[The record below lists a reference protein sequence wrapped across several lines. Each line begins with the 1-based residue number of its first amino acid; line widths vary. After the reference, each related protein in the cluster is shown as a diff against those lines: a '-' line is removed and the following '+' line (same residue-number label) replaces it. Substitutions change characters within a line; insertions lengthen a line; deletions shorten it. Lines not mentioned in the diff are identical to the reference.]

1 MRSSKTVIIAHQA
14 MLCRQLA
21 LLIASGRTPA
31 EAIKAIAAE
40 PGVFPV
46 KDVVAA
52 MADELD
58 RGGAAEE
65 VLGRHL
71 SVLRGLP
78 SEIFRL
84 GSEPLA
90 RAFRDISVFAE
101 KKQELRRTFLAS
113 TMYPAVIVAVLT
125 IIVLLLSVIVIPMFA
140 TMFADMGSNLP
151 LPTRMVIT
159 AAEFLRGGGGM
170 VLVLAVTG
178 IVAGFLRNNR
188 RLFGML
194 DRIPVLGA
202 LSRSIATT
210 EYLKTVTLLVRSGL
224 PLRSALDA
232 AAGSVSNAFYSGRLK
247 DLSARNSDT
256 SGLLDALQ
264 RNRIV
269 PAIVGLTLRTGE
281 RSGAALPAFTDAAE
295 YLERETEL
303 AYGRFS
309 SLLPPLMMIT
319 IGVFV
324 GFVIIAMYMPIFQ
337 MGSLAS

>member
-1 MRSSKTVIIAHQA
+1 

-21 LLIASGRTPA
+21 ILIASGRTPA
-31 EAIKAIAAE
+31 EAIKALAGEAGESPIR
-40 PGVFPV
+40 
-46 KDVVAA
+46 DVVAA
-52 MADELD
+52 MAEELE
-58 RGGAAEE
+58 RGVAAAE
-65 VLGRHL
+65 VLSSHL

-78 SEIFRL
+78 SEVFQL
-84 GSEPLA
+84 GSRELA
-90 RAFRDISVFAE
+90 MAFRDVSVFAE

-140 TMFADMGSNLP
+140 AMFADMGSNLP

-159 AAEFLRGGGGM
+159 AAEFLRRGGGL

-178 IVAGFLRNNR
+178 VVAGFLRNNR

-202 LSRSIATT
+202 LNRSIAAT
-210 EYLKTVTLLVRSGL
+210 EYLKTVTLLVQSGL
-224 PLRSALDA
+224 PLRSALDS
-232 AAGSVSNAFYSGRLK
+232 AAGSVTNSFYSGRLR

-256 SGLLDALQ
+256 SGLINALQ
-264 RNRIV
+264 RSRIV

-281 RSGAALPAFTDAAE
+281 RSSAALPAFTDAAE